1 VNNREAY
8 GMFSSNGILFNHESP
23 IRDETFVTR
32 RIARIETGLENTL
45 YLGNLEAKC
54 D

>member
-8 GMFSSNGILFNHESP
+8 GMFSSNGN
-23 IRDETFVTR
+23 ETFVTR